1 MKSSSRPTNAID
13 CSARCNV
20 SSIECDE
27 CNHCRRRVDV
37 SLTVECATRTTE
49 GARTPGRARQ
59 GTRLE
64 TRGKCSGGTSV
75 SARGGTAQR
84 ASNLKCHAVIR

>member
-49 GARTPGRARQ
+49 GARAA
-59 GTRLE
+59 
-64 TRGKCSGGTSV
+64 RGKALAWRRAANVPEERVSLLVVARRNALVTSSV
-75 SARGGTAQR
+75 MR
-84 ASNLKCHAVIR
+84 